1 MCVSHWDTLFYYGGI
16 FMKKILTLLLLV
28 ACLFCACTPQTQ
40 NITPS
45 PTPNN
50 TPTPELVGCYTPS
63 PSPDNT
69 KFTNMFVTGSNVNV
83 RKEPSTKGE
92 ILASLPLNTEVKAYY
107 EENGWYYICYKDNSF
122 GFISASYLAID
133 PKPTP
138 TPTREQVINY
148 TDLPRQPADADSAGT
163 TYEMYQYI
171 EYKTTLAKI
180 KIHQLQLKI
189 KAKDS
194 KIGAK
199 VDALVAEWNGFVPNN
214 TNYYYDLIQEFEAEY
229 LGSLFNLSRV
239 DSILS
244 DYENLL
250 ALLENIYLMMLN
262 YEGYIDK
269 DADGFH
275 GSIEDCKNEHTKN
288 EYSINT
294 INNNLVYEKNNN
306 TKYAKQAAKI
316 LVWEQTWS
324 PAIEGFW
331 ELKWEI
337 LSELDFSKNEK
348 SFELYKAY
356 DKYRNY
362 KEHEYLFKDIDLIM
376 RGESHF
382 WKG

>member
-1 MCVSHWDTLFYYGGI
+1 
-16 FMKKILTLLLLV
+16 MKKLITTLLIIILV
-28 ACLFCACTPQTQ
+28 ISLIGCNDVQTSNNVTPF
-40 NITPS
+40 NDITPFKD
-45 PTPNN
+45 NV
-50 TPTPELVGCYTPS
+50 TPTPELAVCYTPTPNAPQVDLS
-63 PSPDNT
+63 NY
-69 KFTNMFVTGSNVNV
+69 KNLYVTGSTVNV
-83 RKEPSTKGE
+83 RKEANTNSEVITTLE
-92 ILASLPLNTEVKAYY
+92 LNTLVKGYF
-107 EENGWYYICYKDNSF
+107 EKDGWYYIGINENIF
-122 GFISASYLAID
+122 GYMSSKYLSES

-138 TPTREQVINY
+138 TPTREQIINY
-148 TDLPRQPADADSAGT
+148 TQLPEQPADADSAGT
-163 TYEMYQYI
+163 TYEMFQYV
-171 EYKTTLAKI
+171 EYKTTIAKI

-194 KIGAK
+194 EIGAK
-199 VDALVAEWNGFVPNN
+199 VDALVTEWNGFIPNN
-214 TNYYYDLIQEFEAEY
+214 TNYYYDLILEFEAEY

-250 ALLENIYLMMLN
+250 TLLENIYLMMIG
-262 YEGYIDK
+262 YEGYIDN
-269 DADGFH
+269 DADGFR
-275 GSIEDCKNEHTKN
+275 GTIEDCKNEHTKN

-316 LVWEQTWS
+316 LIWEQNWC

-337 LSELDFSKNEK
+337 LGELDFSKNK
-348 SFELYKAY
+348 KTFEFYKTY

-362 KEHEYLFKDIDLIM
+362 KNHEYLFKDIDLIM

-382 WKG
+382 WKE